1 MFTIDSGIPMNREPL
16 DKAPWGLMEEGQSFF
31 VSEKIAMYAVVSK
44 ACIRW
49 SALLGYTFTVE
60 KEGRGSRVFLIS
72 KAITPQN
79 NIQEK
84 IKEVICSKDGGETLG
99 IIINKLRRFGR
110 KLVVETLNEMTESEI
125 LKVSSSIHP
134 RKMFKIMRYT
144 IA

>member
-1 MFTIDSGIPMNREPL
+1 MFTIDSGIPTNRKPL
-16 DKAPWGLMEEGQSFF
+16 DKAPWNLLEEGQSFF
-31 VSEKIAMYAVVSK
+31 VSEKISLYAGVSK

-49 SALLGYTFTVE
+49 SALLGYTFTAE
-60 KEGRGSRVFLIS
+60 REGKGSRVFLIS
-72 KAITPQN
+72 KTIMSQN

-110 KLVVETLNEMTESEI
+110 KLVVETLNDMTNRGV
-125 LKVSSSIHP
+125 LKVSNSIHP
-134 RKMFKIMRYT
+134 RKMFKVMRYT